1 MKKFTKFNI
10 TLLPVGVILIIVG
23 GIITGVCEDVF
34 GMDLSI
40 GSDDRIE
47 YEETTYE
54 IAEVIEEGYDG
65 ENTITFTADESSS
78 LTGLDI
84 DVKAGTFYVTAGNN
98 LSIETYGIKKDDLDY
113 SIKDG
118 ILNVKYAPGFKLVD
132 FSFDDMQIN
141 IVVPQKIYENVNF
154 EVKAGELDVRDLS
167 AEKCTLDFTAGDSS
181 FSNVMISEHSDIKIS
196 AGDCNF
202 FNCTLNDPDIKMTA
216 GYMFFGTS
224 RLLGSSDIKMTA
236 GSMYINLSGTAEDYN
251 FNIDKTAG
259 NIEIDGNDSAQNIT
273 NQGAI
278 NTINISLTAGDCIV
292 GFEDEDY

>member
-54 IAEVIEEGYDG
+54 IAEVIEGGYDG

-118 ILNVKYAPGFKLVD
+118 ILNVKYAPG
-132 FSFDDMQIN
+132 
-141 IVVPQKIYENVNF
+141 
-154 EVKAGELDVRDLS
+154 LS
-167 AEKCTLDFTAGDSS
+167 SS
-181 FSNVMISEHSDIKIS
+181 ILALMI
-196 AGDCNF
+196 C
-202 FNCTLNDPDIKMTA
+202 
-216 GYMFFGTS
+216 
-224 RLLGSSDIKMTA
+224 R
-236 GSMYINLSGTAEDYN
+236 
-251 FNIDKTAG
+251 
-259 NIEIDGNDSAQNIT
+259 
-273 NQGAI
+273 
-278 NTINISLTAGDCIV
+278 
-292 GFEDEDY
+292 

>member
-10 TLLPVGVILIIVG
+10 ALLPVGVILIIVG

-54 IAEVIEEGYDG
+54 IAEIIEGGYG
-65 ENTITFTADESSS
+65 EENTITFTADESSS

-132 FSFDDMQIN
+132 FSFYDMQIN
-141 IVVPQKIYENVNF
+141 IVVPQKVYDSIDI
-154 EVKAGELDVRDLS
+154 EVKAGELSVSELNAKNCS
-167 AEKCTLDFTAGDSS
+167 LEFTAGDSE
-181 FSNVMISEHSDIKIS
+181 FTNVMISEEAEIKIS

-202 FNCTLNDPDIKMTA
+202 FNCSLNDPDIKMTA
-216 GYMFFGTS
+216 GYMYFGTG
-224 RLLGSSDIKMTA
+224 RLLGDSEIKMTA

>member
-1 MKKFTKFNI
+1 
-10 TLLPVGVILIIVG
+10 
-23 GIITGVCEDVF
+23 
-34 GMDLSI
+34 
-40 GSDDRIE
+40 
-47 YEETTYE
+47 
-54 IAEVIEEGYDG
+54 
-65 ENTITFTADESSS
+65 
-78 LTGLDI
+78 
-84 DVKAGTFYVTAGNN
+84 
-98 LSIETYGIKKDDLDY
+98 
-113 SIKDG
+113 
-118 ILNVKYAPGFKLVD
+118 
-132 FSFDDMQIN
+132 MQIN

>member
-54 IAEVIEEGYDG
+54 IAEVIEGGYDG

-278 NTINISLTAGDCIV
+278 HTINISLTAGDCIV